1 MSKPTANRSKW
12 IHIRLSEGEFKR
24 INAGFSRSTNRKRSE
39 YIRHI
44 LLGKPVTIYT
54 RSKSLDDFLEEMIV
68 LRRELNWIGNNF
80 NQTVVKL
87 HTLSHISEI
96 KTWAVLNEKDKS
108 LFFKKI
114 DELENKISQIDSQ
127 WLQK

>member
-1 MSKPTANRSKW
+1 MKKEKDNRNRW
-12 IHIRLSEGEFKR
+12 IHIRLSEAELKK
-24 INAGFSRSTNRKRSE
+24 IEAGFSRSTNRKRSE

-54 RSKSLDDFLEEMIV
+54 RSKSLDNFLEEMIT

-87 HTLSHISEI
+87 HTMSHISEI
-96 KTWAVLNEKDKS
+96 KTWTAVNEKDKAD
-108 LFFKKI
+108 FFKKI
-114 DELENKISQIDSQ
+114 LEIENKITQIDYKWSHE
-127 WLQK
+127 